1 MHPRFAFTFSFLCG
15 LSALMG
21 CTSYEDNPCD
31 PASLS
36 SDCEEYHAPN
46 RWCYADGNC
55 GTFVDA
61 RPGAGNREYKW
72 TKIGDQVWM
81 AENLDFGSEISTE
94 IDQENDTAVEKYC
107 YDNDPSSCASY
118 GGLYMWAE
126 AMDLPSI
133 CNSTFRDVGE
143 CIQATPHQGIC
154 PNGWHLPGIDEWQ
167 QLTAWVEANDLPS
180 SSGSLV
186 DLASTS
192 WIVPGILQG
201 TNNFGFDALPGGTFF
216 AAFNVGSRILR
227 VSSGEGRG
235 SGWWTTKNP
244 ALDANTNSDIECG
257 GSANFAVNVQSS
269 WADTS
274 SNSMQPSGI
283 YESGIVGTCNQKH
296 LYGFSVRC
304 VKD

>member
-21 CTSYEDNPCD
+21 CTSFENNPCD

-46 RWCYADGNC
+46 SWCYADGNC
-55 GTFVDA
+55 GTFVDD
-61 RPGAGNREYKW
+61 RPSAGNREYKW

-94 IDQENDTAVEKYC
+94 IDQENDTVVEKYC
-107 YDNDPSSCASY
+107 YDNDSSSCASY

-126 AMDLPSI
+126 AMALPSI
-133 CNSTFRDVGE
+133 CNSTFQNVGE
-143 CIQATPHQGIC
+143 CIQTTPHQGIC
-154 PNGWHLPGIDEWQ
+154 PNGWHLPALDEWQ
-167 QLTAWVEANDLPS
+167 QLTTWVEANDLPS
-180 SSGSLV
+180 STGSLV
-186 DLASTS
+186 GLASTS
-192 WIVPGILQG
+192 WIIPGVLQG
-201 TNNFGFDALPGGTFF
+201 TNNFGFSALPGGIFY
-216 AAFNVGSRILR
+216 AAFNKSDGK
-227 VSSGEGRG
+227 GGG
-235 SGWWTTKNP
+235 SGWWTTYNP
-244 ALDANTNSDIECG
+244 DADANTNSDNECG
-257 GSANFAVNVQSS
+257 ELAYYAVAEQSA

-274 SNSMQPSGI
+274 DSMHPSGAYVTEI
-283 YESGIVGTCNQKH
+283 NGYCNEKH